1 MSVVLCY
8 GDSNTHGYDPS
19 VLTGGRFPRDVR
31 WPGVLVVALGA
42 GWDVIEEG
50 LNGRTTIWDD
60 PFHPGRN
67 GLPYLGP
74 CLETHAPV
82 DVVVIML
89 GTNDT
94 KTIFGRT
101 AAEIASGAGTLVDT
115 VLRSA
120 AGPAGAPPKVLLV
133 APAAPGDATERSELW
148 GFGDARAKG
157 LMMGRLYATAAAI
170 RGVAFLDA
178 GPLAQL
184 DPADGVHLTP
194 AGHAALGGAVAEA
207 IRSLV

>member
-1 MSVVLCY
+1 VPVVLCY
-8 GDSNTHGYDPS
+8 GDSNTHGYDCS
-19 VLTGGRFPRDVR
+19 SLTGGRYARDVR
-31 WPGVLVVALGA
+31 WPGIVAASLGA
-42 GWDVIEEG
+42 DWQVIEEG

-67 GLPYLGP
+67 GLVYLEP

-82 DVVVIML
+82 DVIVIML

-101 AAEIASGAGTLVDT
+101 AAEIASGAAALVDV

-120 AGPAGAPPKVLLV
+120 AAPSGAAPAVLLV
-133 APAAPGDATERSELW
+133 APPAPGEVTERSELW
-148 GFGDARAKG
+148 GFGGARAKG
-157 LMMGRLYATAAAI
+157 LELRRLYATVAAM
-170 RGVAFLDA
+170 RGSAFLDA
-178 GPLAQL
+178 GELAQV

-194 AGHAALGGAVAEA
+194 AGHAALGTAVAEVV
-207 IRSLV
+207 RTLV

>member
-1 MSVVLCY
+1 MAVVLCY
-8 GDSNTHGYDPS
+8 GDSNTHGYDCTT
-19 VLTGGRFPRDVR
+19 LAGGRFPRDVR
-31 WPGVLVVALGA
+31 WPGVLARELGQGHHVV
-42 GWDVIEEG
+42 EEG

-60 PFHPGRN
+60 PYHPGRN
-67 GLPYLGP
+67 GLAYLGP

-101 AAEIASGAGTLVDT
+101 AAEIAAGAGTLLDT
-115 VLRSA
+115 VLRSG
-120 AGPAGAPPKVLLV
+120 AGPAGAAPRVLLV
-133 APAAPGDATERSELW
+133 APPPPGEATERSELW
-148 GFGDARAKG
+148 GFGRSRAKG
-157 LMMGRLYATAAAI
+157 AEMARLYATAAGM

-178 GPLAQL
+178 GPVADV

-194 AGHAALGGAVAEA
+194 EGHATLGRAVAAALGGV
-207 IRSLV
+207 L